1 MMWAPIPGALHAARL
16 PAQRPRPVVA
26 LSQTLRRAVT
36 HLFCFNSFGAAARC
50 APALKAGGSRP
61 SRGSDVEVHMES
73 YTAWRSRQDFET
85 SEGFIVHATKHLASQ
100 WLQWL
105 RDGSLTKQA
114 HLLEPDARKVLLSEQ
129 AARGAV
135 EQVRQFCQRLGNR
148 GPSELTKPLEEFCS
162 CIGAREY
169 AKASKA
175 YMDIVMGARKWQ
187 GDVPYLVEAAIRWT
201 KLESV
206 ITPCCCDAF

>member
-1 MMWAPIPGALHAARL
+1 
-16 PAQRPRPVVA
+16 
-26 LSQTLRRAVT
+26 
-36 HLFCFNSFGAAARC
+36 
-50 APALKAGGSRP
+50 
-61 SRGSDVEVHMES
+61 
-73 YTAWRSRQDFET
+73 
-85 SEGFIVHATKHLASQ
+85 GFIVHATKRLASQ

-187 GDVPYLVEAAIRWT
+187 GDVPYLVENPLDEAGIRDHAVLLRRLL
-201 KLESV
+201 KV
-206 ITPCCCDAF
+206 CQARPVA

>member
-1 MMWAPIPGALHAARL
+1 MTNMGERLAESRLVEDTVPPGHQSVWGSWYDVGTNSWGFACCKTTSPKAPPCCRIESDAE
-16 PAQRPRPVVA
+16 
-26 LSQTLRRAVT
+26 
-36 HLFCFNSFGAAARC
+36 
-50 APALKAGGSRP
+50 AGGSRP

-135 EQVRQFCQRLGNR
+135 EQ
-148 GPSELTKPLEEFCS
+148 
-162 CIGAREY
+162 AR
-169 AKASKA
+169 APILST
-175 YMDIVMGARKWQ
+175 VGQ
-187 GDVPYLVEAAIRWT
+187 PGAIRAHKAIGGVLQLHWGSRVCEGQQGLHGHSDGSQ
-201 KLESV
+201 KV
-206 ITPCCCDAF
+206 AR